1 MSSLRTLSTLLLAVT
16 TAASA
21 QTLLRVKAEP
31 NNDAIA
37 EHVQTK
43 ARFVYQHKVLGTVD
57 GAHAILFDATNPA
70 SLAEVRAI
78 VSSRNGVK
86 QASRICNSFVQGN
99 ALTIGPGGEVYFDS
113 VLKGDYQILVCAQVG
128 FSRVSRPVW
137 VAGTL
142 PITSA
147 QFTASTRQDLNL
159 PQPLQIVLDPYA
171 KELKSKPTKLPKL
184 AVSR

>member
-1 MSSLRTLSTLLLAVT
+1 LLAVT

-21 QTLLRVKAEP
+21 QTLLRVKARP
-31 NNDAIA
+31 NNDSTYA

-43 ARFVYQHKVLGTVD
+43 ARFVYQHRVLGTVD
-57 GAHAILFDATNPA
+57 GAHAILFDATNPE

-128 FSRVSRPVW
+128 FSRVSKPVW

-147 QFTASTRQDLNL
+147 QFTPGTRQDLNL

-171 KELKSKPTKLPKL
+171 KELKSKPTRLPKL
-184 AVSR
+184 AVAR